1 MFKLV
6 FNAAEQINTHT
17 IIHVPYKKMFNKL
30 LHGLGII
37 EFNLKKKIIF
47 QHSACRKYFSSI
59 VWHTCYSN
67 SAAKMVKNLRRA
79 TFLSIRVVRKYTV
92 IITC

>member
-37 EFNLKKKIIF
+37 EFNLKKK
-47 QHSACRKYFSSI
+47 SSFNTLLVENI
-59 VWHTCYSN
+59 LVQLFGIHVT
-67 SAAKMVKNLRRA
+67 L
-79 TFLSIRVVRKYTV
+79 TV
-92 IITC
+92 LPKW

>member
-1 MFKLV
+1 MS
-6 FNAAEQINTHT
+6 
-17 IIHVPYKKMFNKL
+17 NKL

-37 EFNLKKKIIF
+37 KFNFRYFFLKIIF

-59 VWHTCYSN
+59 VWQTCDSYSV
-67 SAAKMVKNLRRA
+67 AKMVKKLRRA